1 MSAGTL
7 KLTNN
12 STAVVGTSTLFTTD
26 LKPGDFIVTTIGGV
40 LYTLPVDTVTSNTS
54 ATLVSP
60 FTGPTTTG
68 AAWAA
73 VPRRTM
79 NQVTAELVAQSTEA
93 LRGLLA
99 EKGVWVQ
106 FYTAPGDIT
115 VQLSPSVPAVT
126 GPGWQKILELLQ
138 AADLDAIKV
147 LADQTRTNATQAS
160 SDAAS
165 ASASAGA
172 AKTSETNSKASE
184 NNAKNSETNAA
195 ASLAA
200 AQQLTIMPYEA
211 APEPDV
217 WLPFTDD
224 MIMRNGQG
232 PYDRINIGNQYIE
245 LTTRSATFARATT
258 ATYFDKTGVMQVAA
272 INEPR
277 FEKGG
282 LMCESA
288 ATNLY
293 TQSEMWDAG
302 QRCTITNNSEVS
314 PRGDQTMALMV
325 EDTSATIEH
334 YASDRGIVLT
344 AGTTYCYSVFVKAFT
359 SPRNLYL
366 RVAGASVAGTYFNP
380 VTGSWAGNGGGAQF
394 INRGFE
400 DVGNGI
406 YRVWMVFTAAASQS
420 TVIRIQLANGV
431 TASYT
436 GDGVSGIYFWGA
448 QLEEG
453 TFPTSYIQTTTA
465 AATRA
470 ADGWAISN
478 LNAGYKTLAQLF
490 NRTVAFNFAP
500 KYLPVSGYTE
510 VLTAKGP
517 RNDIICRLHTPAK
530 ISAYRSSGAIGISS
544 DASDKGVYVHKTEGN
559 KVSLSFAGKTAT
571 GTTGPTSTTETLTE
585 IGNISSST
593 VKYVYYLKN
602 LRIWH
607 SALTDN
613 QINGLR

>member
-12 STAVVGTSTLFTTD
+12 STAVVGTSTVFTTD
-26 LKPGDFIVTTIGGV
+26 LKPGDFITATIGGV
-40 LYTLPVDTVTSNTS
+40 LYTLPVDTVTSNTA
-54 ATLVSP
+54 ATLVSA

-73 VPRRTM
+73 VPRKTM

-126 GPGWQKILELLQ
+126 GPGWQKILELLK
-138 AADLDAIKV
+138 AADLEAIKV
-147 LADQTRTNATQAS
+147 LSDQTRANATQAS

-293 TQSEMWDAG
+293 TQSETGNGG
-302 QRCTITNNSEVS
+302 QRCTVTNNAGLS
-314 PRGDQTMALMV
+314 PRNDQTMILLT
-325 EDTSATIEH
+325 EDTSNGEH
-334 YASDRGIVLT
+334 YVGDRGIVLT
-344 AGTTYCYSVFVKAFT
+344 TGTTYCYSVFIKAPT

-366 RVAGASVAGTYFNP
+366 RVASGTTSGVYFNP
-380 VTGSWAGNGGGAQF
+380 VTGTWDGNGIGAQF
-394 INRGFE
+394 IDRGFE
-400 DVGNGI
+400 DIGNGI
-406 YRVWMVFTAAASQS
+406 YRVWMVFTAGATQS

-431 TASYT
+431 APGYT
-436 GDGVSGIYFWGA
+436 GDGVSGLYYWGA
-448 QLEEG
+448 QFEDG
-453 TFPTSYIQTTTA
+453 SFPTSYIQTTTA

-470 ADGWAISN
+470 ADGWAMSN

-585 IGNISSST
+585 IGNISPST
-593 VKYVYYLKN
+593 VKYVYYIKN